1 MTEAAQNSFPQPS
14 GGRRRAL
21 VVAAFAQATLEESLV
36 AAGYEIQSASADA
49 ALRLAADA
57 APDVVLVVLNDA
69 DDEQSEPVA
78 LARRLR
84 ADARTFALPLVI
96 LYRRDEDA
104 LRLAALG
111 VGADDYFALATP
123 PAEVL
128 ARLDSL
134 LWRAEAGRLATLSAG
149 DEDVAPAAE
158 GGDAEVAER
167 ASVGTVSEAPPPHE
181 DPPPLHSE
189 HAHAEAASPSAG
201 VTRESGD
208 GGGARVEVYEA
219 KRSADG
225 AASAPGARS
234 TAVSPAAAREA
245 RMIEAL
251 GAATESLARAGRGTS
266 ARVASG
272 ARPARGG
279 PRRLLLAVSD
289 SARMAQ
295 LNLVIR
301 SANYELRTAFDG
313 QHALNLLRI
322 ERPDLVI
329 VDFELRDM
337 NGVEMLR
344 RLREQQ
350 SGGHAAPPAIIL
362 LDERHEGARR
372 EAEEIGARAVVAL
385 PSNSEELLESI
396 KAAGSAE

>member
-1 MTEAAQNSFPQPS
+1 VNEAAQNSFPEWA

-21 VVAAFAQATLEESLV
+21 VVAAAAHAPLEECLV
-36 AAGYEIQSASADA
+36 AAGYEIQSATADA

-57 APDVVLVVLNDA
+57 APDVILVVLNDA
-69 DDEQSEPVA
+69 DDEGSEPVA

-84 ADARTFALPLVI
+84 ADARTFSLPLVV

-111 VGADDYFALATP
+111 VGADDYFELATP
-123 PAEVL
+123 PAEVR

-149 DEDVAPAAE
+149 GEDVAPAGEQGAE
-158 GGDAEVAER
+158 EVAER
-167 ASVGTVSEAPPPHE
+167 AGGVGTVSEAPPP
-181 DPPPLHSE
+181 LHSE
-189 HAHAEAASPSAG
+189 HAPAEAASASAT

-208 GGGARVEVYEA
+208 GGGGARVGEDDTTP
-219 KRSADG
+219 SADG
-225 AASAPGARS
+225 AAAVSHAPRAS
-234 TAVSPAAAREA
+234 VSPAAAREA

-251 GAATESLARAGRGTS
+251 GAASQSLAGAGRGTS
-266 ARVASG
+266 QRGPASAG

-295 LNLVIR
+295 LNLLIR
-301 SANYELRTAFDG
+301 SANYEVRTAFDG

-322 ERPDLVI
+322 ERPDLVL
-329 VDFELRDM
+329 VDSELRDM
-337 NGVEMLR
+337 GGVEMLR

-350 SGGHAAPPAIIL
+350 GGGRAAPTPAIL
-362 LDERHEGARR
+362 LLAAPDEGARR
-372 EAEEIGARAVVAL
+372 EAEEIGARAVVTL
-385 PSNSEELLESI
+385 PYNSEELLESI
-396 KAAGSAE
+396 KVAGSAE